1 MSELKTPG
9 RRAALILSLTFAAAP
24 LAVPAAA
31 QSEKK
36 LGWAGEAGLS
46 FVATAG
52 NSEGQT
58 LGFSGKGTYTGP
70 RDAWTVEAAGLRT
83 ETTRTTFVG
92 TLRPDGV
99 LDLRE
104 VDDSS
109 VTAENYALRGRYDRD
124 ITAGYFWF
132 VGAGWERNTFAGF
145 DERYQGV
152 GGVGRKWVDRDDAK
166 FRTDLGLTYT
176 SQKNVIG
183 TTDEFAGVRFSWDFS
198 RKLAAS
204 TTFANVLALDT
215 NFDESSDYR
224 VDTLSTLGVAM
235 SDRLAIQLGLR
246 LLYDH
251 QPGFERVEITGLPM
265 RRFFVRELD
274 DLDSIF
280 TTALVYKF

>member
-1 MSELKTPG
+1 MNNLHVPG
-9 RRAALILSLTFAAAP
+9 RLSALTLSLIFAAAA
-24 LAVPAAA
+24 LATPVAA

-46 FVATAG
+46 FVATTG

-58 LGFSGKGTYTGP
+58 LGLSGKGTYTGP

-92 TLRPDGV
+92 TLRPDGG
-99 LDLRE
+99 LNLRE
-104 VDDSS
+104 IDESTL
-109 VTAENYALRGRYDRD
+109 TAESYGVRGRYDRE
-124 ITAGYFWF
+124 ITAAYFWF

-145 DERYQGV
+145 DERYQAV
-152 GGVGRKWVDRDDAK
+152 GGVGRKWLDRDDAK

-176 SQKNVIG
+176 SQDNVIG
-183 TTDEFAGVRFSWDFS
+183 TTEEFAGVRFSWDFS
-198 RKLAAS
+198 RKLSAS
-204 TTFANVLALDT
+204 NTFANVLALDT

-251 QPGFERVEITGLPM
+251 QPGFERVEVTGLPT

>member
-1 MSELKTPG
+1 MNNTRPAG
-9 RRAALILSLTFAAAP
+9 RRAALT
-24 LAVPAAA
+24 LALALVVARSATPAFS
-31 QSEKK
+31 QTDKK

-46 FVATAG
+46 LVATSG

-58 LGFSGKGTYTGP
+58 LGLSGKGTYTGA

-83 ETTRTTFVG
+83 ETTRTTFLG
-92 TLRPDGV
+92 IARPDGGF
-99 LDLRE
+99 DIRQI
-104 VDDSS
+104 DDKS
-109 VTAENYALRGRYDRD
+109 VTAENYALRGRYDRE
-124 ITAGYFWF
+124 ITSSYFWF
-132 VGAGWERNTFAGF
+132 AGAGWERNTFAGF
-145 DERYQGV
+145 DARYQGV
-152 GGVGRKWVDRDDAK
+152 AGVGRKWLDGESTK

-183 TTDEFAGVRFSWDFS
+183 STDEFAGVRFSWDFS
-198 RKLAAS
+198 RKLGSS

-215 NFDESSDYR
+215 NFDESADYR

-235 SDRLAIQLGLR
+235 SDRLAIQIGLR

-251 QPGFERVEITGLPM
+251 QPGFERVEVTGLPT
-265 RRFFVRELD
+265 RRFFVRELA